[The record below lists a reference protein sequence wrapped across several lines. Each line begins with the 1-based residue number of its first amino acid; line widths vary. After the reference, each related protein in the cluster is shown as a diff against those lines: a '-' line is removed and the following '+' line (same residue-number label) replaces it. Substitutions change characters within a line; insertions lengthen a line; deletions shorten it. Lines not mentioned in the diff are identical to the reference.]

1 MSVRERKRQLG
12 TVRRR
17 DPRSGSGESNG
28 VIVGAT
34 VREAVVGSEG
44 EAVGSPV
51 GDVAGGLVRL
61 DEGLGVRPFESA
73 GGNRYVCDVGFGN

>member
-17 DPRSGSGESNG
+17 DPRSANGESNG

-34 VREAVVGSEG
+34 VREAVVGGEG

-51 GDVAGGLVRL
+51 GDVVGWLVRL
-61 DEGLGVRPFESA
+61 DEGLG
-73 GGNRYVCDVGFGN
+73 NRYVCEVGLGNCEA